1 MPFVTEVAA
10 GVARAG
16 EGSGSGGSGS
26 GGVLVFVGV

>member
-1 MPFVTEVAA
+1 MPLVTEVAA

-16 EGSGSGGSGS
+16 EGSGSGGGS